1 MKLPLFVIIMLS
13 SLIGIAAYA
22 DSTDEEDL
30 LMKKGNESLQLDKF
44 NEAISYYDQVLQ
56 INPKNI
62 DALNNMANALYIQDR
77 KYIAIVYY
85 YKVLEIDPKN
95 EVAKLNLETIK
106 PTLPYILVD
115 GIIEVVIHDSQ
126 GYLVGYLKILGLKII
141 DDEDVKQYFKNALF
155 ERKTITHNGQEVEA
169 LQYRFIHTI
178 TFDGVAAY
186 SGITSPDAPDVLT
199 LFSPNSMY
207 LLAKGDTLTFLI
219 SWFDFNE

>member
-1 MKLPLFVIIMLS
+1 MKLLLFVIIMLS
-13 SLIGIAAYA
+13 SLVGIVAYA

-30 LMKKGNESLQLDKF
+30 LMKKGNESLQLGKSE
-44 NEAISYYDQVLQ
+44 EAISYYDQVLQ

-169 LQYRFIHTI
+169 LQYRFIHM
-178 TFDGVAAY
+178 G
-186 SGITSPDAPDVLT
+186 
-199 LFSPNSMY
+199 
-207 LLAKGDTLTFLI
+207 LLRIA
-219 SWFDFNE
+219 E

>member
-1 MKLPLFVIIMLS
+1 MNYS
-13 SLIGIAAYA
+13 
-22 DSTDEEDL
+22 E
-30 LMKKGNESLQLDKF
+30 
-44 NEAISYYDQVLQ
+44 
-56 INPKNI
+56 
-62 DALNNMANALYIQDR
+62 
-77 KYIAIVYY
+77 
-85 YKVLEIDPKN
+85 
-95 EVAKLNLETIK
+95 
-106 PTLPYILVD
+106 VD
-115 GIIEVVIHDSQ
+115 GITEVEIHDSL
-126 GYLVGYLKILGLKII
+126 GYLVGYLKTQSMQII
-141 DDEDVKQYFKNALF
+141 DDENVKQYFKNTVF